1 MQININIFLNSL
13 NFRCRE
19 YHFYT
24 NNKFNKGII
33 SFISLMRISLD
44 ELNFIGQG
52 TERDGSEDRVQEPAW
67 VLTLLSVSEEI

>member
-1 MQININIFLNSL
+1 
-13 NFRCRE
+13 
-19 YHFYT
+19 
-24 NNKFNKGII
+24 
-33 SFISLMRISLD
+33 MRISLD